1 MTRLA
6 ARVPVKT
13 LAVLALGAVLLPLA
27 ACKSDWV
34 NASIENQSGQ
44 PIRELEIDYPSA
56 SFGADSLAPGATMH
70 YRFQIRGSGPL
81 HVQYSIPGG
90 KSAHADGPNLKEH
103 QHGQVT
109 IRLLPLGK
117 VQFLP
122 ALQPAS

>member
-1 MTRLA
+1 MALA
-6 ARVPVKT
+6 AI
-13 LAVLALGAVLLPLA
+13 ALGAVLLPLA
-27 ACKSDWV
+27 ACRSYWI

-44 PIRELEIDYPSA
+44 LIRELEVDYPSA

-90 KSAHADGPNLKEH
+90 SSAHADGLSLKER

-109 IRLLPLGK
+109 IRLLPQGK